1 MIGNPFVYVGR
12 PEQIREMLT
21 SPIFRARG
29 AMTKRLA
36 TLLLGEDSLFTL
48 PYARWLPIRRN
59 LGQVFHLNNMKN
71 YFDVFVQAAKD
82 FDTRVEDHNAKRKK
96 HFEEAKAAGMRTQPT
111 TLLEPVDVAMFA
123 MDFALDVI
131 TRALFSK
138 DLKVQNG
145 PGREFSAKFSRLTP
159 MVQAVAMNP
168 LYWLVHPFKYREF
181 RRLVDWFQGF
191 CWEWIAERQASPNNE
206 SKDLLGLMLNARDPE
221 TGAKFSNGEL
231 LAQCATFYFAGHDT
245 TAHTIAWALYEI
257 SKHPEVEEKVFNE
270 LTAVLGDH
278 DSPTYEEV
286 NKLTYLQWVVKET
299 LRIHPPVATI
309 SRTTTEEAEIG
320 GVTIPEGTSVVV
332 GAWAVH
338 CSELFWPEPWRFRP
352 ERFSPEESEGRDP
365 YAWVPFSQGERSCI
379 GMNFALMEV
388 RVVLAV
394 LCKKYRL
401 APSVDLL
408 PYSATLTTN
417 APADGV
423 FVHFLKRE
431 QH

>member
-1 MIGNPFVYVGR
+1 
-12 PEQIREMLT
+12 
-21 SPIFRARG
+21 
-29 AMTKRLA
+29 MTKRLA

-48 PYARWLPIRRN
+48 PYAKWQPIRRN

-82 FDTRVEDHNAKRKK
+82 FDTRVEDHNSKRKK

-111 TLLEPVDVAMFA
+111 TLLEPVDVDMFA

-145 PGREFSAKFSRLTP
+145 PGREFGAKLSRVTP

-181 RRLVDWFQGF
+181 RGLIDWFHGF
-191 CWEWIAERQASPNNE
+191 CRDWVAERQASPNNE
-206 SKDLLGLMLNARDPE
+206 SKDLLGMMLNARDPE
-221 TGAKFSNGEL
+221 TGAALTTSEIE
-231 LAQCATFYFAGHDT
+231 AQCATFYFAGHDT

-257 SKHPEVEEKVFNE
+257 SKHPEVEEKVFDE

-278 DSPTYEEV
+278 DAPTYEEV
-286 NKLTYLQWVVKET
+286 NKLTYLQWVIKET
-299 LRIHPPVATI
+299 LRIHPPVATF
-309 SRTTTEEAEIG
+309 SRSSTEDTEIEGAKIPVNTT
-320 GVTIPEGTSVVV
+320 VVV
-332 GAWAVH
+332 VAVAVH
-338 CSELFWPEPWRFRP
+338 ASELFWPEPWRFRP

-365 YAWVPFSQGERSCI
+365 YAWIPFSQGERNCI
-379 GMNFALMEV
+379 GMNFALMEI
-388 RVVLAV
+388 RVILAV
-394 LCKKYRL
+394 LCKKYHL

-408 PYSATLTTN
+408 PYSATITTN